1 MVSDFFERKLEV
13 CLIFQKFNFANRSIN
28 KIERNEK
35 RKFNSIQFK
44 FNKKTFASVE
54 R

>member
-28 KIERNEK
+28 KIERNEFLK
-35 RKFNSIQFK
+35 SLVKIK
-44 FNKKTFASVE
+44 L
-54 R
+54 